1 MIDYFG
7 TRLSNIVLKPFE
19 IKNLVQNKNILQ
31 EKRQLLLNMVDPNVK
46 RELQPECVVPSV
58 KKKQPSI
65 EKSTYIPSPL

>member
-31 EKRQLLLNMVDPNVK
+31 EKRQLLLNMGDPNVK

-58 KKKQPSI
+58 KKNNPRLKKVHI
-65 EKSTYIPSPL
+65 SPPL

>member
-19 IKNLVQNKNILQ
+19 IKNLVQNENILQ
-31 EKRQLLLNMVDPNVK
+31 EKRQLLWNMVDPNVK

-58 KKKQPSI
+58 KKK
-65 EKSTYIPSPL
+65 TTLD